1 MAKPI
6 IGIGSTNAGLGG
18 YIPQVNRTGFTEL
31 RERKLF
37 FSQRELGL
45 FIPKT
50 LRGGYGDL
58 PMGTVMAEDTNTGL
72 LVPYI
77 PDTID
82 NEKDLGRIDLVT
94 GCNAA
99 NTFQIWTEDSGKLKV
114 GNVIV
119 MSDSDG
125 TYEEATVAGLAIYDD
140 KRWTVTLSGV
150 TTANFEIGAKK
161 ANCYLKAGA
170 SGKRSTAKYL
180 LDQDCF
186 TGGYDNPNGAL
197 TSVFLSNGIVYK
209 ASCTGLD
216 ATALSALSGVED
228 GLFAIFK

>member
-6 IGIGSTNAGLGG
+6 IGIGTTNAGLGG

-37 FSQRELGL
+37 FSQREMGL

-50 LRGGYGDL
+50 LRGGFGDL
-58 PMGTVMAEDTNTGL
+58 PMGTVLAEDTNTGF

-77 PDTID
+77 PDVID
-82 NEKDLGRIDLVT
+82 IENDLGRIELVT

-99 NTFQIWTEDSGKLKV
+99 DNFQIWTEDSGKLKV
-114 GNVIV
+114 GDVIV
-119 MSDSDG
+119 LTDTDG
-125 TYEEATVAGLAIYDD
+125 VYEEATVSALAEFDD

-170 SGKRSTAKYL
+170 SGKFSAAKYL
-180 LDQDCF
+180 LDQDSF
-186 TGGYDNPNGAL
+186 TGGYDNPNGAQ

-216 ATALSALSGVED
+216 ATALSALGGVED